1 MRVEA
6 KVICRAAWICALA
19 MGLAA
24 GIAAA
29 DTLTLKDG
37 RVIYGKYIGGTAD
50 AIQMDVGGTVQTFDV
65 RDVQSLSRDSR
76 TSPPPPPPSA
86 QAPPAAPAA
95 GAITVPA
102 PPPPSNLPDAPA
114 PQAAPERAPLAPSNP
129 AGITVPAGSRVLVRM
144 VDSVDSEKN
153 HVGDRFRATLETNI
167 EQDGYVLVRRGADV
181 YGRLSNVQG
190 AGRISG
196 HAELKLE
203 LTGILVNNNIVP
215 IVTGDYEQAGKGRGG
230 NTAKKA
236 VGGAALG
243 AIIGALAGGGKG
255 AAIGAGAGAAAGTTI
270 NIITKG
276 EKVKVPSETLLEFRL
291 DAPLTLSPEGSAAPR

>member
-1 MRVEA
+1 MRARVFW
-6 KVICRAAWICALA
+6 RAA
-19 MGLAA
+19 LAA
-24 GIAAA
+24 AFALVLAGAAAA

-37 RVIYGKYIGGTAD
+37 RVIRGKYVGGTAD
-50 AIQMDVGGTVQTFDV
+50 AIQLEVNGAVQTYDV
-65 RDVQSLSRDSR
+65 RDVQSLSRDAN
-76 TSPPPPPPSA
+76 SPPPPLPDAPLPS
-86 QAPPAAPAA
+86 

-102 PPPPSNLPDAPA
+102 PPRSSDAQ
-114 PQAAPERAPLAPSNP
+114 QAGNTV
-129 AGITVPAGSRVLVRM
+129 TVPAGTRILVRM
-144 VDSVDSEKN
+144 IDTVDSEKN
-153 HVGDRFRATLETNI
+153 RVGDRFRASLETNL
-167 EQDGYVLVRRGADV
+167 EEDGWLLIRRNAEV
-181 YGRLSNVQG
+181 YGRLANVQG

-203 LTGILVNNNIVP
+203 LTGILVQNNLVP

-243 AIIGALAGGGKG
+243 AIIGALAGGGRG

-291 DAPLTLSPEGSAAPR
+291 DAPLTLTPEASAPR

>member
-1 MRVEA
+1 MRLRGSNMVWLVFLA
-6 KVICRAAWICALA
+6 GIVAL
-19 MGLAA
+19 GLA

-50 AIQMDVGGTVQTFDV
+50 AIQMDVAGTVQTYDV
-65 RDVQSLSRDSR
+65 RDVQSLSRDSK
-76 TSPPPPPPSA
+76 TTPPPPPP
-86 QAPPAAPAA
+86 PPAAAPPN

-102 PPPPSNLPDAPA
+102 PPSDLPDAPQPNAPPPAAAPA
-114 PQAAPERAPLAPSNP
+114 PQTP
-129 AGITVPAGSRVLVRM
+129 ASEGSAITVPAGSRILIRM
-144 VDSVDSEKN
+144 IDSVDSETN
-153 HVGDRFRATLETNI
+153 HVGDRFRASLETNI
-167 EQDGYVLVRRGADV
+167 EQDGYVLIRRGAEV

-203 LTGILVNNNIVP
+203 LTGIRVHDNMVP

-243 AIIGALAGGGKG
+243 AIIGALAGGGRG

-276 EKVKVPSETLLEFRL
+276 EKVRVPSETLLEFRL
-291 DAPLTLSPEGSAAPR
+291 DAPLTLSPEGPAPAPR